1 VDAPSLWTALTILA
15 AGYILSRGFSRA
27 RWAADAP
34 TGTATLGGQSDE
46 PRVHHTASPRLSDD
60 ADSEETLGVTLSE
73 ERLQVDRRRRPRERV
88 RMRKYVVTEYVT
100 IRVPVRR
107 EEVAIERIPLGDDD
121 PGEAGDH
128 EIVLMEE
135 EPVVDKHVV
144 PRERVLLHKD
154 VLTTEQELT
163 DSVRH
168 EEVDFETKE
177 TDPT

>member
-1 VDAPSLWTALTILA
+1 MDAPSFWTALTILA
-15 AGYILSRGFSRA
+15 AAYILSRGFGRA
-27 RWAADAP
+27 RWAA
-34 TGTATLGGQSDE
+34 GTGGQPTE
-46 PRVHHTASPRLSDD
+46 QRVNHTRSPRLSNG
-60 ADSEETLGVTLSE
+60 AAEEPLGVTLSE
-73 ERLQVDRRRRPRERV
+73 ERLQIDRKRRPRERV

-100 IRVPVRR
+100 VRVPVRR

-128 EIVLMEE
+128 EIVLMQE
-135 EPVVDKHVV
+135 EPVIDKHVV

-163 DSVRH
+163 DSVRR
-168 EEVDFETKE
+168 EEVDIETKE